1 MAHTLVLEIPE
12 DVYEPLLKTAEQLGQ
27 SPEDT
32 AVRWLENAARKSL
45 DDPVE
50 KFIGAFGNE
59 IPDWAD
65 EHDKYIGREL
75 MGDMSGE
82 ARKGD

>member
-1 MAHTLVLEIPE
+1 MSRTLVLEIPE

-27 SPEDT
+27 TPEDT
-32 AVRWLENAARKSL
+32 AVRWLENAARKSS

-50 KFIGAFGNE
+50 KFIGALGSD

-75 MGDMSGE
+75 MEEMSGE
-82 ARKGD
+82 AQKGD